1 MHNIKELI
9 SKLKNKKVK
18 GNVSLLIILILLASS
33 VIALLSI
40 NQIQHLLTYGNMT
53 FNYFRS
59 YYLAKAWTELW
70 LTEVYYRE
78 AWFEDTIESWDN
90 IVTENLIW
98 DYSSFNPYFTM
109 SISWNFKYITNDIRD
124 SDRCYSGNKIL
135 LHAAWE
141 VGWKRRDWEWIM
153 LSLFTDNTKGINNI
167 LKTESSITP
176 LPNPFIE
183 SLNIVGWDW
192 KFTFWIFSF
201 SGDSMEDALVSEWKD
216 LKNFLST
223 KLKDLKTNDRKYLTI
238 KNSSDKD
245 VSFCIAGSS
254 YEELPNSNSL
264 ITVRANYWVVEVW
277 LQSVVEKTTP
287 SWTLNVLWEINN

>member
-1 MHNIKELI
+1 MHNVKELT
-9 SKLKNKKVK
+9 SRLKNKKLK

-78 AWFEDTIESWDN
+78 AWFEDTIESWDE
-90 IVTENLIW
+90 IVTKNLIW

-135 LHAAWE
+135 LRAWTW
-141 VGWKRRDWEWIM
+141 GNWEWIM
-153 LSLFTDNTKGINNI
+153 LSLFTDKTKGMNNI
-167 LKTESSITP
+167 LQAESSIIP
-176 LPNPFIE
+176 LPDPFIE

-201 SGDSMEDALVSEWKD
+201 NDGSMEDAIVSAWEWKD
-216 LKNFLST
+216 LGKFLSAS
-223 KLKDLKTNDRKYLTI
+223 LKNLKKNDRKYLTI

-245 VSFCIAGSS
+245 VSFCIKWNGWN
-254 YEELPNSNSL
+254 EIPNSNSL
-264 ITVRANYWVVEVW
+264 ITVRANYWDVEVW